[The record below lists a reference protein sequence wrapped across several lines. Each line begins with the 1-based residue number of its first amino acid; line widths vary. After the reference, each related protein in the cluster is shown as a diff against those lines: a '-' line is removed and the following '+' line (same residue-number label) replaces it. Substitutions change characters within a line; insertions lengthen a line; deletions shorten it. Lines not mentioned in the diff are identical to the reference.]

1 MMERSY
7 KKTNKSKFKLSGY
20 KTFREFYL
28 ILNALLLAFPFYYMF
43 LNATKSHGE
52 ILRSAFS
59 LPERFPQSL
68 IENLQQ
74 AISGQMEYIQL
85 TPYFTMLLNTVFLS
99 VCSLFIM
106 IVVAVMAGYALGR
119 YKFKLKLV
127 FLIFLLI
134 VQTVPFFGYI
144 MPLYLTMDSMHLTDK
159 LMGVI
164 PVYVAVSLPTTIILL
179 QGFYKTFPVAIEE
192 AALIDGCNEFKK
204 MLLIVTPMSKG
215 AIFSMCVVNFMG
227 YWNEFAI
234 AGLLLSNPNLR
245 TLNVGI
251 FALSSTVGG
260 VGSLSYVMI
269 MLVLSALPN
278 FIFFTIFQKNI
289 TQGVSLGGVKG

>member
-1 MMERSY
+1 
-7 KKTNKSKFKLSGY
+7 
-20 KTFREFYL
+20 
-28 ILNALLLAFPFYYMF
+28 MF

-68 IENLQQ
+68 FENLGQ

-85 TPYFTMLLNTVFLS
+85 TPYFTMLWNTVFLS

-106 IVVAVMAGYALGR
+106 IVAAVMAGYALGR
-119 YKFKLKLV
+119 YKFKLKFV
-127 FLIFLLI
+127 FVIFLLI

-144 MPLYLTMDSMHLTDK
+144 MPLYLTMDSMQLTDK

-179 QGFYKTFPVAIEE
+179 QGFYKTFPIAIEE
-192 AALIDGCNEFKK
+192 AAVIDGCNEFQK

-251 FALSSTVGG
+251 FALSSPVGG